1 MSAARVP
8 ETEHPTK
15 DISMTML
22 SRLLAALAVAA
33 SMFAG
38 GVAFAQSFTPE
49 QRKEI
54 ESVIRDY
61 FIKHPEMIEELQA
74 LAQTAKMQKVIA
86 ENREMLLNSPRQVT
100 LGNPKGDVTM
110 VEFFDYNCGFCK
122 RAMEDMMVLMKADP
136 NLRVVLKEMPVLGQ
150 GSVDA
155 AQVAVAV
162 AMQDKTGKRYLDFH
176 QRLLGGR
183 GQADKARAMAAAK
196 DAGADMARLD
206 KDMNSP
212 EVKAALQE
220 SFALASALGFQGT
233 PSYVIGNEAVVG
245 AVGVAELQEKIN
257 QARCGK
263 ATC

>member
-1 MSAARVP
+1 
-8 ETEHPTK
+8 
-15 DISMTML
+15 MTVL
-22 SRLLAALAVAA
+22 SRLLAATAVAV
-33 SMFAG
+33 SLFAG
-38 GVAFAQSFTPE
+38 GTAIAQSFSPE

-54 ESVIRDY
+54 ESILRDY
-61 FIKHPEMIEELQA
+61 LLKHPEMIEELQS

-86 ENREMLLNSPRQVT
+86 ENKETLLNSPRQVT

-122 RAMEDMMVLMKADP
+122 RALDDMMVLMKNNP

-162 AMQDKTGKRYLDFH
+162 AMQDKSGKRYLDFH
-176 QRLLGGR
+176 QRLLTGR

-196 DAGADMARLD
+196 EAGADMARLE
-206 KDMNSP
+206 KDINSP

-220 SFALASALGFQGT
+220 SFTLAEALGFQGT

-245 AVGVAELQEKIN
+245 AVGVKELQEKIN
-257 QARCGK
+257 TARCGK
-263 ATC
+263 VTC